1 MSGPQQRIAELERQL
16 QQSRQQVQR
25 LERLSE
31 MGKLTAVV
39 AHELSHP
46 LLGIK
51 AFAQMI
57 ERRCGQDDY
66 LAPKIRLIVEQAG
79 IMQGILDGLREF
91 SSARPACR
99 AADPIRVVR
108 SAAALIQE
116 RVRRERIDLTLDLP
130 ECLPPA
136 RGSAGEL
143 QQVVVNLLS
152 NALEA
157 VAAAGGGDGAF
168 VRVRGEAVAAGARLL
183 VADSGPGVVAGE
195 RSRLFEPFYTTKA
208 GKGGTGLG
216 LAICRDILDGL
227 EGRIRLLSPEAGRER
242 FGAGVGAVFEVLLAR
257 APDDARPAG
266 DGGPAGAA

>member
-1 MSGPQQRIAELERQL
+1 MSEPQQRIAELERQL
-16 QQSRQQVQR
+16 QQSRQQVRR

-57 ERRCGQDDY
+57 ERRCGQDDF
-66 LAPKIRLIVEQAG
+66 LAPKIRLIVEQAEV
-79 IMQGILDGLREF
+79 MQGILDGLREF
-91 SSARPACR
+91 SSARPAHR
-99 AADPIRVVR
+99 EADPIRVVR
-108 SAAALIQE
+108 TAAALVQQ
-116 RVRRERIDLTLDLP
+116 RMRRARIDFALDLP
-130 ECLPPA
+130 ERLPPV

-157 VAAAGGGDGAF
+157 VAAAAGGDGAF
-168 VRVRGEAVAAGARLL
+168 VRVRGEAAADGVRLL
-183 VADSGPGVVAGE
+183 VADSGSGVADGD

-208 GKGGTGLG
+208 ESGGTGLG
-216 LAICRDILDGL
+216 LAICCDILDGQG
-227 EGRIRLLSPEAGRER
+227 GRIRLLRPDAARER
-242 FGAGVGAVFEVLLAR
+242 FGAGVGAVFEVLLAH
-257 APDDARPAG
+257 APDDARAAG
-266 DGGPAGAA
+266 DGGPTGAA